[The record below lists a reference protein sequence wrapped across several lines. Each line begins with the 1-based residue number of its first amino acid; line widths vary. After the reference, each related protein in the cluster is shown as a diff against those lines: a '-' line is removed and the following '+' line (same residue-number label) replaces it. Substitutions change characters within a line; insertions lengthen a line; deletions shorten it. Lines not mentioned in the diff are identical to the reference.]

1 MQYAIIEN
9 NVIVNIAEAEEA
21 LAENWII
28 KPDDTGIGWT
38 RETAASPWLAPP
50 APAEA
55 VPERVT
61 MGQCRLALFDLAGVE
76 TDEQFYG
83 LVNVLPKEDRL
94 RTLLELRTRQTVE
107 RNHPLV
113 VTAGHLMGWDLD
125 AMFIYA
131 AKQ

>member
-1 MQYAIIEN
+1 M
-9 NVIVNIAEAEEA
+9 
-21 LAENWII
+21 
-28 KPDDTGIGWT
+28 
-38 RETAASPWLAPP
+38 
-50 APAEA
+50 
-55 VPERVT
+55 
-61 MGQCRLALFDLAGVE
+61 E